1 MAGLL
6 RTRRESAAWGDGL
19 TADQVTEGFVRL
31 PEASPRS
38 LAEQCR
44 AFLWRETG
52 LAPDAPTT

>member
-1 MAGLL
+1 M
-6 RTRRESAAWGDGL
+6 RDGL
-19 TADQVTEGFVRL
+19 TADQVLDGFVRL